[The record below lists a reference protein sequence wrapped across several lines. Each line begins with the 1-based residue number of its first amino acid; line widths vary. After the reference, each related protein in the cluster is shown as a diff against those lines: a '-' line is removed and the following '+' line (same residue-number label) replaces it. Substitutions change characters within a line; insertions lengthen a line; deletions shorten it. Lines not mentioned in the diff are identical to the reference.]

1 MEILHMIAITE
12 NEQRQVGIPIELIGE
27 LNEQISKFPNGM
39 PMTIEN
45 GEQIIVLGLLIPT
58 KKMAGSTLIFGSDG
72 DGYN

>member
-1 MEILHMIAITE
+1 METLHMIAITE
-12 NEQRQVGIPIELIGE
+12 NEQRQVGIPLELIGE

-39 PMTIEN
+39 PMTVEN

-72 DGYN
+72 E